1 MNNSAAR
8 QLSYFFPIKRRFST
22 ASEECLGLL
31 QLPLHTNTACHMR
44 QNKTSVLPSD
54 SSVMDAKRIETQRCQ
69 QSWRYACVA
78 WVIFAFMA
86 GFLCLR
92 NYQIGACICT
102 VQTFVLLILMLLYRK
117 KEGPE
122 ERRRFTNLFLGLSCL
137 AVFLVSISH
146 PSISV
151 VMFFLPLAI
160 VMASQV
166 LGVERAIPWLV
177 VNLVAF
183 VAFAL
188 LVHSYGTPWTAT
200 ELETLV
206 MSWGVT
212 IGTFLCCH
220 QSECLFGKRT
230 AALVELSSGFHRLAT
245 TDSLTGLMNRLKF
258 QDQLEACLQEAE
270 EESRGLALLLI
281 DMNGFK
287 KINDSLGH
295 LVGDDT
301 LREIANRLSSVAG
314 VDSTFRLGG
323 DEFCVILSGLT
334 DSQKANELAKTICHS
349 LRERYFLA
357 ETEFQ
362 LGASIGIA
370 LYPEHATTSVNLLA
384 FADTAMY
391 HAKENRLGI
400 CGYDDELTQQ
410 LVGITKMQNRLA
422 SGLKQDEFFLV
433 YQPQTELESGRV
445 VGVEALLRWNCDGKV
460 ISPAEFIPLLE
471 KSRLI
476 IPVGR
481 WLVREACRQLRE
493 WTDAGYDVCISVNV
507 SVVQF
512 HDTEFTRS
520 VCDAIDEF
528 GVDAGRL
535 DFEVTEGVLIE
546 NFPEVVQRLTQLKEK
561 GATISIDD
569 FGTGY
574 SSLAYLRQLPLDKL
588 KIDRAFVK
596 DIPNGDDGTIAS
608 SIIALAQALD
618 LKIVAEGVET
628 QEQLD
633 FLKRQHCDQYQG
645 YFHSRPVKANEVTKY
660 LVSADCLASK

>member
-1 MNNSAAR
+1 MSPSRKYA
-8 QLSYFFPIKRRFST
+8 
-22 ASEECLGLL
+22 
-31 QLPLHTNTACHMR
+31 LPAE
-44 QNKTSVLPSD
+44 
-54 SSVMDAKRIETQRCQ
+54 SSVMNAEQIEAQRCQ

-86 GFLCLR
+86 GFLWLR
-92 NYQIGACICT
+92 NYQLGASICAG
-102 VQTFVLLILMLLYRK
+102 QTCVLLALMLLFRNQ
-117 KEGPE
+117 EGPN
-122 ERRRFTNLFLGLSCL
+122 ERRRFTNLFLGFSCL
-137 AVFLVSISH
+137 AVFSVSVSH
-146 PSISV
+146 PSVSV
-151 VMFFLPLAI
+151 ALFFLLLAI

-166 LGVERAIPWLV
+166 LGVKGAIPWLV

-183 VAFAL
+183 LAFPL
-188 LVHSYGTPWTAT
+188 FTYFQGSSWTTT

-206 MSWGVT
+206 ISLGVAVA
-212 IGTFLCCH
+212 TFLCCH
-220 QSECLFGKRT
+220 QSESLFGKRT

-258 QDQLEACLQEAE
+258 LDQLEVCLEEAE
-270 EESRGLALLLI
+270 RDSSRFALLLI
-281 DMNGFK
+281 DMDGFK

-295 LVGDDT
+295 LVGDDA
-301 LREIANRLSSVAG
+301 LREISKRLSNVAG
-314 VDSTFRLGG
+314 ADSTYRLGG
-323 DEFCVILSGLT
+323 DEFCVIMSGVDDLR
-334 DSQKANELAKTICHS
+334 QANEMAKAICES
-349 LRERYFLA
+349 LCERYFLA
-357 ETEFQ
+357 DADFE
-362 LGASIGIA
+362 LGTSVGIA
-370 LYPEHATTSVNLLA
+370 LYPEHAKSSLDLLA

-391 HAKENRLGI
+391 HAKENMLGA
-400 CGYDDELTQQ
+400 CGYNDELTKQ
-410 LVGITKMQNRLA
+410 LVSRTKMQNRLA
-422 SGLKQDEFFLV
+422 DGLKQEEFFLV
-433 YQPQTELESGRV
+433 YQPQTELESGKV
-445 VGVEALLRWNCDGKV
+445 VGVEALLRWNCDGKIV
-460 ISPAEFIPLLE
+460 SPGEFIPLLE

-493 WTDAGYDVCISVNV
+493 WTDTGYDVRISVNV

-512 HDTEFTRS
+512 HDAEFTRS
-520 VCDAIDEF
+520 VSEAIDEYD
-528 GVDAGRL
+528 VDPGRL

-546 NFPEVVQRLTQLKEK
+546 NFPQVVQRLAQLKEK
-561 GATISIDD
+561 SATISIDD

-633 FLKRQHCDQYQG
+633 FLKLHDCDQYQG
-645 YFHSRPVKANEVTKY
+645 FFHSRPVKADEVTRY
-660 LVSADCLASK
+660 LVSTDIASPTV